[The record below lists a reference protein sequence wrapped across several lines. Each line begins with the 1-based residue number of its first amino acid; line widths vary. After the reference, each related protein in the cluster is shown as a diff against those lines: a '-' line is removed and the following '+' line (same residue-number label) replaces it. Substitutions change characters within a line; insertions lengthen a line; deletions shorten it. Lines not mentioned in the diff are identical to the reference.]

1 MGPKRYDVVGVGN
14 AIVDV
19 ISTVE
24 DAFLDRHGL
33 AHGAMTLVDAERA
46 VRLYEAMPAGIE
58 TSGGSAANT
67 MAGVASFGGR
77 VAYIG
82 KVRDDQLG
90 EVFRH
95 DLRAIGVAYDLPL
108 APAGPPTA
116 RCLIVVTPDAERT
129 MNTCLGISSLL
140 EPDDVD
146 EELCASAAIVYC
158 EGYLWD
164 VEGAKQAIRK
174 AMRATRAAG
183 GKVALTLS
191 DGFCVDRHR
200 AEFLDLARHEVDLL
214 FANRAELCSLY
225 EVDDVGEAVARVRR
239 HCEMA
244 VVTLSEQGSLVVT
257 PEACHEVAAW
267 SAGTVVDTTGAG
279 DQYAAG
285 FLAGLARGEPL
296 ERCGRLGSMAAGE
309 VISHLGPRPQTPLG
323 ELAARHGLA

>member
-1 MGPKRYDVVGVGN
+1 
-14 AIVDV
+14 
-19 ISTVE
+19 
-24 DAFLDRHGL
+24 
-33 AHGAMTLVDAERA
+33 MTLIDAERA

-95 DLRAIGVAYDLPL
+95 DLRAIGVAYDVPL

-200 AEFLDLARHEVDLL
+200 AEFLDLARRRGRPAVRQPGGALL
-214 FANRAELCSLY
+214 ALRGRRRRARPWPGS
-225 EVDDVGEAVARVRR
+225 GATARWRSSR
-239 HCEMA
+239 
-244 VVTLSEQGSLVVT
+244 
-257 PEACHEVAAW
+257 
-267 SAGTVVDTTGAG
+267 SASRA
-279 DQYAAG
+279 
-285 FLAGLARGEPL
+285 P
-296 ERCGRLGSMAAGE
+296 S
-309 VISHLGPRPQTPLG
+309 S
-323 ELAARHGLA
+323 